1 MLQTRDNMSGEVHI
15 MVLSCEDTS
24 GRFVCF
30 VLTLE
35 GCCERGGS

>member
-1 MLQTRDNMSGEVHI
+1 MADGEHMI
-15 MVLSCEDTS
+15 IWA
-24 GRFVCF
+24 GRLVCF